1 MVIRVM
7 DVDSRMTGSWMG
19 HEDGRIMD
27 DETQVHIGAR
37 SHPEVA
43 VIS

>member
-1 MVIRVM
+1 M
-7 DVDSRMTGSWMG
+7 DED
-19 HEDGRIMD
+19 DGRIMD

-43 VIS
+43 VISGWTGSIRSRVEVDNRC